1 MDKTV
6 LHVLKHAKR
15 ENGTLLG
22 KVSLEVRARSLEV
35 QLGFEFKCEQTAIAL
50 IIDLKTAWR
59 SGYYW
64 RKNVY
69 S

>member
-1 MDKTV
+1 MDKTI

-22 KVSLEVRARSLEV
+22 KVSLEV
-35 QLGFEFKCEQTAIAL
+35 QLGSEFKCEQTAIAL